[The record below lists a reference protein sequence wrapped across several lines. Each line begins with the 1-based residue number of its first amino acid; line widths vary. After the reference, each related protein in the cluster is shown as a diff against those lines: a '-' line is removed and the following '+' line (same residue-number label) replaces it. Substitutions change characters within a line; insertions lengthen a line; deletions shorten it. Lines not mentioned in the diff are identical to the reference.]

1 MMILVANELLDFDGM
16 IEVEKQVKLFEDI
29 STTDGDF
36 SYAFDLQKTIN
47 NQRLLQ
53 NPLPDNI
60 SKPVYQRIPAK
71 ILSESGAENYDGYIR
86 VERITDVYQC
96 SFFAGN
102 NNWFGMLSGKLS
114 ELDFSEYDTPQT
126 ESSIHNAIF
135 NTEGVVFPLV
145 DNGGLLTRSFALIK
159 VEEFVAGIY
168 VKTVFDKIFASH
180 GIKVKGELLNDSNFQ
195 SAITLRSGRSQT
207 EIDSNSTFAEKSATS
222 TRVSENVQYKM
233 TFQNDS
239 VAPYFDGGN
248 FDISTSTYYAPVKV
262 RVDIE
267 VNLVP
272 SIVDNDY
279 NNRIYLW
286 INGSYPGFV
295 DIGLDA
301 GGLYNSASPGD
312 DPVFTLKRTITLEA
326 GSTLEIASEWQ
337 QSVGSTQNDVLS
349 GSVRITPTFIYYAFG
364 NSIVPNWTQQQYVSN
379 ILRLF
384 NVLASYKEQNQTL
397 TLNLFEK
404 IRSKPVVDISQYI
417 SETEVDYTEFVSEYG
432 KKSLISFKELSEEL
446 SVRRFE
452 YQKGVVPV
460 DNEFLPDEVDVLE
473 SDFTNPIGYINRV
486 FDMSME
492 RTNLVSLETDNGV
505 ECTGVTDSIG
515 QARFAIADD
524 IFLLSDMVRITD
536 STNPIYNGDWMVD
549 SLGTGYIE
557 LAGLNFDTD
566 ATCTITKLK
575 FAYKQTE
582 DVFILHHVPLYSVPN
597 FSGLSTI
604 QFENTDLG
612 TMAPA
617 FFNLLNTGRQINRD
631 FLNSMSFS
639 GEDNERHYQQTLI
652 QQYFRLFA
660 KILNDPV
667 KLYQTAHLPY
677 SVYQSLDFL
686 RPVKIQTFETTNV
699 YYLNRIT
706 GYKESFLPCT
716 LELIKI

>member
-1 MMILVANELLDFDGM
+1 
-16 IEVEKQVKLFEDI
+16 
-29 STTDGDF
+29 
-36 SYAFDLQKTIN
+36 
-47 NQRLLQ
+47 
-53 NPLPDNI
+53 
-60 SKPVYQRIPAK
+60 
-71 ILSESGAENYDGYIR
+71 
-86 VERITDVYQC
+86 
-96 SFFAGN
+96 
-102 NNWFGMLSGKLS
+102 
-114 ELDFSEYDTPQT
+114 
-126 ESSIHNAIF
+126 
-135 NTEGVVFPLV
+135 
-145 DNGGLLTRSFALIK
+145 
-159 VEEFVAGIY
+159 
-168 VKTVFDKIFASH
+168 
-180 GIKVKGELLNDSNFQ
+180 
-195 SAITLRSGRSQT
+195 
-207 EIDSNSTFAEKSATS
+207 
-222 TRVSENVQYKM
+222 
-233 TFQNDS
+233 
-239 VAPYFDGGN
+239 
-248 FDISTSTYYAPVKV
+248 
-262 RVDIE
+262 
-267 VNLVP
+267 
-272 SIVDNDY
+272 
-279 NNRIYLW
+279 
-286 INGSYPGFV
+286 
-295 DIGLDA
+295 
-301 GGLYNSASPGD
+301 
-312 DPVFTLKRTITLEA
+312 
-326 GSTLEIASEWQ
+326 
-337 QSVGSTQNDVLS
+337 
-349 GSVRITPTFIYYAFG
+349 
-364 NSIVPNWTQQQYVSN
+364 
-379 ILRLF
+379 
-384 NVLASYKEQNQTL
+384 VLASYKEQNQTL

-404 IRSKPVVDISQYI
+404 IKSKPVVDISQYI

-639 GEDNERHYQQTLI
+639 GEDNELHYQQTLI